1 MFGSILQQ
9 VVAGISDLFMSKII
23 ELITGLF
30 TGLLG

>member
-1 MFGSILQQ
+1 MFGSIFQQ
-9 VVAGISDLFMSKII
+9 VLAGISDLLTSTIL